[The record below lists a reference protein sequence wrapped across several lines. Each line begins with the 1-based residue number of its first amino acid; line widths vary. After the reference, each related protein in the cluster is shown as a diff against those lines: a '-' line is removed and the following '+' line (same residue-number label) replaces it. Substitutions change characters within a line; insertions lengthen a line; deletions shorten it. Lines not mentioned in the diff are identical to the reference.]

1 MYPVVVLFMENERL
15 LLPFVVYS
23 SFLRILCQAAGTEE
37 HSPSA
42 VIQAS
47 N

>member
-1 MYPVVVLFMENERL
+1 MYPVLAFFMENERL
-15 LLPFVVYS
+15 LSPFVVYG

>member
-1 MYPVVVLFMENERL
+1 MYLVLVFFMENEG
-15 LLPFVVYS
+15 LLPLFVVYG

-37 HSPSA
+37 RFPSA

>member
-1 MYPVVVLFMENERL
+1 MYLVLVFFVENERL
-15 LLPFVVYS
+15 LPPFVIYG

-37 HSPSA
+37 RFPSA
-42 VIQAS
+42 LIQAS